1 MFRTPVDY
9 FCPDFLKA
17 QNMVRVI
24 EGKIIIYL
32 GENKHYFELA
42 GGSSYRGFE
51 LTRVKLQ

>member
-9 FCPDFLKA
+9 FFPDFLKA